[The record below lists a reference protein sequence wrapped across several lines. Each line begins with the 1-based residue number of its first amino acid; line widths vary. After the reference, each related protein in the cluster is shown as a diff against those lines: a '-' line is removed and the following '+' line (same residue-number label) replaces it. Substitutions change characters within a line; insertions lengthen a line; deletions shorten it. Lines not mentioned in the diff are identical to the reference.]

1 MITWVIIALNIFGG
15 GIKTYRAVFLQV
27 KESPYI
33 EAAQAWLHGKL
44 LVSFL
49 IEALIVAGERF
60 FPWGYPIS
68 EEISQ
73 VPLYLERDVIDVP
86 SI

>member
-1 MITWVIIALNIFGG
+1 MFINELNNDRHTQPPIQKKKDF
-15 GIKTYRAVFLQV
+15 K
-27 KESPYI
+27 
-33 EAAQAWLHGKL
+33 AAQAWLHGKL

-68 EEISQ
+68 EENSQ